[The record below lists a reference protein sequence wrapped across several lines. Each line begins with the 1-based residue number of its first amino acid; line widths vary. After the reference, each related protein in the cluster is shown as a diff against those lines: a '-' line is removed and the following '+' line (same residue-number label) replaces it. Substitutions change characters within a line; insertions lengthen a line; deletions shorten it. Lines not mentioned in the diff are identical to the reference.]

1 MPDSRQSTEMLL
13 MGVERQ
19 LDIVDAALLDAQPSD
34 LPEACAGLRKLTIS
48 FAGVLESAL
57 SAEAFD
63 HSFRL
68 RIEAVAERLATQR
81 SSLARRSV
89 FVERALASIMR
100 PRVDATYSMSG
111 ERRVFAAAGSYAIG
125 SH

>member
-1 MPDSRQSTEMLL
+1 MPDSRHSTELL
-13 MGVERQ
+13 LIDVERQ
-19 LDIVDAALLDAQPSD
+19 LDVVDAALLAAQPGD
-34 LPEACAGLRKLTIS
+34 LPEACAGLRRLAIS
-48 FAGVLESAL
+48 FARVLESAL

-63 HSFRL
+63 HGFRL
-68 RIEAVAERLATQR
+68 RIEAVAERLATQC

-111 ERRVFAAAGSYAIG
+111 ERRVFAAAGSYAVG
-125 SH
+125 SR

>member
-1 MPDSRQSTEMLL
+1 MPDSRHSTELL
-13 MGVERQ
+13 LVDVERQ
-19 LDIVDAALLDAQPSD
+19 LDIVDTALLDAQPSD
-34 LPEACAGLRKLTIS
+34 LPEACAGLRRLSIA
-48 FAGVLESAL
+48 FARVLEAAL

-63 HSFRL
+63 NSFRL

-100 PRVDATYSMSG
+100 PRVDATYTMSG
-111 ERRVFAAAGSYAIG
+111 ERRAFAAAGSYAVG